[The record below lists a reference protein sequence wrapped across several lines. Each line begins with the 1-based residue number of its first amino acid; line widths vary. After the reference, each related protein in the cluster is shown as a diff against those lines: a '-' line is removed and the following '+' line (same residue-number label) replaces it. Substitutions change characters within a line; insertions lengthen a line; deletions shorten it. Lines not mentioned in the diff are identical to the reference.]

1 MLKQGAHHLHGRQM
15 YRPAAAAAAC
25 MLLPAAAAPSKH
37 THHAQN
43 SPTLL
48 LQAAGLAETIANFN
62 GTIFAP
68 TNEVTGLAG
77 WLG

>member
-1 MLKQGAHHLHGRQM
+1 
-15 YRPAAAAAAC
+15 